1 MDIGNDSFNKEMIPF
16 TENSVDESRKN
27 KYSNPNIIE
36 VPIHTNNIT
45 NGNSFLIFLVFLEK

>member
-36 VPIHTNNIT
+36 APIHTNNNT
-45 NGNSFLIFLVFLEK
+45 SGNSLLILSVFLER